1 MNDNFFML
9 RRRDWE
15 GIPRA
20 AVNPLRRLRLLT
32 VRGCPS
38 RVNPCDACVAP
49 LGAARKT
56 SLFFTPREIP
66 SQSRLL
72 VIGLVLHE

>member
-1 MNDNFFML
+1 MHGGLLLQRFLLEVSTSAWHID
-9 RRRDWE
+9 
-15 GIPRA
+15 
-20 AVNPLRRLRLLT
+20 AVVT
-32 VRGCPS
+32 QQEES
-38 RVNPCDACVAP
+38 ISSS